1 MKVEYISPF
10 IDASIQ
16 AMQDLVR
23 VTPQRGKLSAR
34 PQVFTTQ
41 QVSIVCGVTGD
52 IEGQIMYGM
61 SIISA
66 DKIASVM
73 LGSTVVTF
81 DQVAATAIAD
91 LGTRMAK
98 NSTERLQEQ
107 GFNCQITPPTI
118 VKGSNVK
125 ISTLEIPAL
134 VIPLDRPGIG
144 EMEINLSIQDSARRA
159 SSEAA

>member
-134 VIPLDRPGIG
+134 VIPLDLPGIG